1 MYVCAVR
8 DGCSRRGIGW
18 AVDEHMHTDL
28 IQAAPTMAVAMR
40 GELAQQVILHAD
52 RGLSVHL
59 AAAGRVRAR
68 AQPGPLSRPQSGV
81 LGQRCGRI
89 ILDHRENRI
98 LRQQPKQ
105 PPSSRSATD
114 RTSLQPTQAPLGHR
128 YDQPGRLRRSTH
140 SDGTSHQ
147 TGSSPG
153 GRRSQGGTFTSN
165 RAYNLASPG
174 PADGSRDRRLA
185 SRQRKAD
192 ALADPKET
200 EIHRHQDGFG
210 GVCAAA
216 SVR

>member
-1 MYVCAVR
+1 VWTSDITYLRTGQGWLYVCAVR

-105 PPSSRSATD
+105 PPSSRSATG
-114 RTSLQPTQAPLGHR
+114 SNE
-128 YDQPGRLRRSTH
+128 ST
-140 SDGTSHQ
+140 T
-147 TGSSPG
+147 
-153 GRRSQGGTFTSN
+153 
-165 RAYNLASPG
+165 
-174 PADGSRDRRLA
+174 
-185 SRQRKAD
+185 D
-192 ALADPKET
+192 AGATRP
-200 EIHRHQDGFG
+200 
-210 GVCAAA
+210 
-216 SVR
+216 SV